1 MEHTVAYILHGDT
14 YYGGFNEKTA
24 LYNKSLYYSNKYED
38 FKKKNIIHFGYQL
51 KELKNR
57 HIKYKYLSNK
67 NSSLIDIVSTL
78 FFFLR
83 SIFYIRKLSDFFF
96 IITLTINLRYF
107 YNCRNIFLQYPKL
120 KIALIDYDFLC
131 PKIITLALMS
141 LNIKT
146 AATQERFIASFYN
159 TQNVLIDDYFT
170 PSIKMNEIIK
180 KNESIL
186 AKNLIPVGLYRA
198 DKLLKKI
205 TKKNS
210 KRIIVA
216 LGFQTFDTFNSS
228 QPAMLINWE
237 ASKLFL
243 EEMYRLSNDV
253 NNCKI
258 IIRLKSVQ
266 GYKNPYFKTIIEKIK
281 NKKNIEINS
290 KTTSE
295 YSYKICSKA
304 DLVIAKHTSLADEC
318 ISRNI
323 PVIFHDYTHN
333 MDGIIKG
340 AFDYDNSLMIC
351 KNYSDMLNRT
361 KQFLSFK
368 NNILK
373 NQFQNIKNKYYFY
386 DKKITVKNKILNH
399 LNNYLILQKSIKK

>member
-1 MEHTVAYILHGDT
+1 MI
-14 YYGGFNEKTA
+14 
-24 LYNKSLYYSNKYED
+24 
-38 FKKKNIIHFGYQL
+38 
-51 KELKNR
+51 
-57 HIKYKYLSNK
+57 
-67 NSSLIDIVSTL
+67 
-78 FFFLR
+78 
-83 SIFYIRKLSDFFF
+83 
-96 IITLTINLRYF
+96 
-107 YNCRNIFLQYPKL
+107 
-120 KIALIDYDFLC
+120 
-131 PKIITLALMS
+131 
-141 LNIKT
+141 
-146 AATQERFIASFYN
+146 
-159 TQNVLIDDYFT
+159 
-170 PSIKMNEIIK
+170 
-180 KNESIL
+180 
-186 AKNLIPVGLYRA
+186 
-198 DKLLKKI
+198 
-205 TKKNS
+205 
-210 KRIIVA
+210 
-216 LGFQTFDTFNSS
+216 
-228 QPAMLINWE
+228 INWE

-258 IIRLKSVQ
+258 IIRLKGVQ

-323 PVIFHDYTHN
+323 PVIIHDYTHN
-333 MDGIIKG
+333 MDGFIKG